1 MGCRYLFRIFSS
13 SLSDQVHQHP
23 ADLFKKQGVSVD
35 MHCSH
40 NIESYNRI
48 LWYKQDGHRR
58 LIFLGY
64 IFMTSVN
71 PEPGIDVVLK
81 GDANKGGNSTL
92 TINQLTPNSSAVYFC
107 AASYTVNQISL
118 SALQKPPP

>member
-1 MGCRYLFRIFSS
+1 LRQSCRWSYT
-13 SLSDQVHQHP
+13 
-23 ADLFKKQGVSVD
+23 DLFKKQGVSVD

-64 IFMTSVN
+64 MVGTSVN
-71 PEPGIDVVLK
+71 PEVWSPESSAQRKGSEKQWSLTVQRLQVSDQAVYLCAVK
-81 GDANKGGNSTL
+81 GDK
-92 TINQLTPNSSAVYFC
+92 V
-107 AASYTVNQISL
+107 
-118 SALQKPPP
+118 QKCV